1 MSTADKAYELVKT
14 FSEEQAQL
22 VLKFAQLIQQRG
34 RQSNAVSEGQASED
48 IQSWQELVQ
57 ELSGAWPDFPSAEE
71 LRANLGQDLTRES
84 FDCASSKKTLQDFV
98 GILKDSPNFNE
109 DPVEIQ
115 RRMRSW

>member
-1 MSTADKAYELVKT
+1 MSTADKVYELVKT

-22 VLKFAQLIQQRG
+22 VLKFAQLVQQRDH
-34 RQSNAVSEGQASED
+34 QSKTALEN
-48 IQSWQELVQ
+48 IQGWKDLVQ

-109 DPVEIQ
+109 DPLEIQ
-115 RRMRSW
+115 RKMRSW